1 MRKGSYRIGVVDYSP
16 ILQWFW
22 TEDWESGTHIWWVEA
37 TEASKHPVVCEPVP
51 NCPDP
56 SICNSEVKKAYPMSI
71 FEKLSQACGGH
82 LCSWH
87 SGDEGRRV
95 RIELQ

>member
-1 MRKGSYRIGVVDYSP
+1 MRKGSYRIGGVDYSP

-37 TEASKHPVVCEPVP
+37 TEASKHPAVCEPVP

-71 FEKLSQACGGH
+71 LEKLS
-82 LCSWH
+82 
-87 SGDEGRRV
+87 RRV
-95 RIELQ
+95 AGTCAPGTREMKAGG